1 MCVGIDPV
9 AERLPKDVAGAD
21 AIERVRA
28 WSLAIAEAVAPHVPA
43 VKIQSACFERFGW
56 KGVRVCEEVVTRSKE
71 LGLVVI
77 LDAKRGDIGA
87 SSEHYAAGQLAGDRN
102 ADALTVN
109 SYLGVDGI
117 EPFIA
122 AAARDRK
129 GLFALVR
136 TSNPGGDALQ
146 GLALED
152 GRSVSDAVAQ
162 LVAGAGAA
170 HVGSEGYSLLGAV
183 VGATKAADAVRLREL
198 MPQQIFL
205 VPGFGAQGG
214 KADDVRACFRAG
226 KLGRSGA
233 IITASRSVIFA
244 HEKRAGVDWRTAV
257 VDAAKQ
263 MKDEVNAILA

>member
-9 AERLPKDVAGAD
+9 AERLPKDVTGVD
-21 AIERVRA
+21 ALERVRA
-28 WSLAIAEAVAPHVPA
+28 WSLAVAEAVAPLVPA
-43 VKIQSACFERFGW
+43 VKLQSACFERFGW
-56 KGVRVCEEVVTRSKE
+56 RGVRVCEEVVTRAKQ

-77 LDAKRGDIGA
+77 LDAKRGDIGS
-87 SSEHYAAGQLAGDRN
+87 SSEHYAAGLLAGDHN

-109 SYLGVDGI
+109 SYLGIDGL

-122 AAARDRK
+122 TAARDGK
-129 GLFALVR
+129 GLFVLVR

-146 GLALED
+146 GLALKD
-152 GRSVSDAVAQ
+152 GRSVADAVAQ
-162 LVAGAGAA
+162 IMAGAGAV
-170 HVGSEGYSLLGAV
+170 HVGNEGYSLLGAV

-214 KADDVRACFRAG
+214 KADDVRACFRAS
-226 KLGRSGA
+226 KTGRGGA

-244 HEKRAGVDWRTAV
+244 HEKRPGTDWRIAV
-257 VDAAKQ
+257 IDAAKQ
-263 MKDEVNAILA
+263 MKDEVNVVLA